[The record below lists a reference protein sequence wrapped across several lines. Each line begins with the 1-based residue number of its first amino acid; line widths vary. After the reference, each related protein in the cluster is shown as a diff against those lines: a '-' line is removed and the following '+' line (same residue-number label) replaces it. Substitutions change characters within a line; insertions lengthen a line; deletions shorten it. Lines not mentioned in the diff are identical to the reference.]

1 MFKVGEFIVYKR
13 DVCKIE
19 EIKKLNNNE
28 YYILKPIDDLSLTI
42 DVPTDNKFG
51 YLRQIISK
59 EEALNLIKKIPK
71 IDIINSHERLIEN
84 EYKNLINT
92 EKHEDLI
99 KIIKTAYLRNDER
112 LKNKKKISDK
122 DDRYFKK
129 AENYLYN
136 ELSISLNLSFD
147 EVKKY
152 IIETV
157 TAMEK

>member
-19 EIKKLNNNE
+19 ETKKLNNNE
-28 YYILKPIDDLSLTI
+28 YYVLKPIDDLSLTI
-42 DVPTDNKFG
+42 DVPIDNKFD

-59 EEALNLIKKIPK
+59 KEALNLINKISK
-71 IDIINSHERLIEN
+71 IDIINSHEQLIEN

-122 DDRYFKK
+122 DDRYFK
-129 AENYLYN
+129 
-136 ELSISLNLSFD
+136 
-147 EVKKY
+147 EV
-152 IIETV
+152 
-157 TAMEK
+157 

>member
-19 EIKKLNNNE
+19 EIKKINNNE
-28 YYILKPIDDLSLTI
+28 YYVLKPIDDLSLTI

-112 LKNKKKISDK
+112 LKNNKKISDK

-136 ELSISLNLSFD
+136 ELSISLNLSFG